1 VKLKLA
7 ADANATPLMRNKLR
21 RETLIR
27 AGPRD
32 PFFIIGLS
40 PFSQGEIKE
49 IGVGIAEFF
58 ENRAE

>member
-1 VKLKLA
+1 
-7 ADANATPLMRNKLR
+7 MRNKLR

-40 PFSQGEIKE
+40 PISQGEINE
-49 IGVGIAEFF
+49 IGVVIAELS
-58 ENRAE
+58 ENRRE